1 LPPNDRSQENS
12 RQEANAKPHKTSQVS
27 EDAEATKLS
36 KMLDGIMVTQM
47 KLC

>member
-1 LPPNDRSQENS
+1 
-12 RQEANAKPHKTSQVS
+12 VS

-47 KLC
+47 KLCWELPIR